1 MISVGVVGAGYW
13 GPNIVRNFWEI
24 NDTRVLMCCDIRP
37 ERLEFIKKRYP
48 SIEVTTNYDDMLKN
62 GRIDA
67 ISIAT
72 HARSHYELAKKALKN
87 GKHLLIEKPIT
98 LSSDEALELI
108 DLSEK
113 NNLVIMVGHIL
124 EYSGPVE
131 TIKGLIESG
140 DLGQVFYLDSVRVNL
155 QPFREDVN
163 VLWDLGPHDV
173 SLAMFLLDQDPIST
187 TVIGESY
194 ISDFQENIAFGVLRF
209 PNKVLSHFHL
219 SWLAPMKMRQTI
231 VVGSKKMV
239 VFDDVDQIAKLKIY
253 DKGVDL
259 APDPSGLTERQ
270 MILRKGNM
278 HCPKVD
284 TREPLMREVYHFID
298 CIKNKKT
305 PRSDG
310 IKGWKVVKIIEAMQ
324 ESMRSGGKE
333 VAIDLRI

>member
-24 NDTRVLMCCDIRP
+24 NDTRVLMCCDVRP

-48 SIEVTTNYDDMLKN
+48 SIEVTTNYEDMLKN

-72 HARSHYELAKKALKN
+72 HAQSHYELAKKALKS

-98 LSSDEALELI
+98 LCSDEALELI

-113 NNLVIMVGHIL
+113 YNRVIMVGHIL

-131 TIKGLIESG
+131 TIKGLIETG
-140 DLGQVFYLDSVRVNL
+140 DLGQIFYLDSVRVNL

-187 TVIGESY
+187 SVIGESY

-209 PNKVLSHFHL
+209 PNKILSHFHL

-259 APDPSGLTERQ
+259 TPDPSGLTERQ

-284 TREPLMREVYHFID
+284 TREPLMREVHHFID
-298 CIKNKKT
+298 CIKNNKT